1 MALELN
7 IAKNT
12 NTAIAGTYGKYYSR
26 VEYKGTLDVKG
37 LAKHMAEHT
46 TSFSKGEILGML
58 TDMAAC
64 IKELVLMGFVIKID
78 DLGLFKASVDS
89 NGVTLQTG
97 SRVSAGVGRQRSDE
111 EMQSDVTTQQF
122 AVGAVKIIMQAS
134 GETTIGEMTRDATLK
149 FTSKSKA
156 LIKSLTGAEASD
168 GDGSNGTSEGGS
180 GGNDDEN
187 EEVTA
192 PQISGT
198 SPFSDTTQVTIQGPQ
213 GAQVYYTV
221 DGSTPTEESTV
232 YNSPLTLSETT
243 TIKAIAVL
251 ENVSSAVSTVTF
263 TKSDGEGG
271 DGGAGLDKD

>member
-1 MALELN
+1 MPLQQRTMPPN
-7 IAKNT
+7 
-12 NTAIAGTYGKYYSR
+12 G
-26 VEYKGTLDVKG
+26 
-37 LAKHMAEHT
+37 
-46 TSFSKGEILGML
+46 
-58 TDMAAC
+58 AA
-64 IKELVLMGFVIKID
+64 
-78 DLGLFKASVDS
+78 
-89 NGVTLQTG
+89 LQTG

-263 TKSDGEGG
+263 TKSDGNGG

>member
-134 GETTIGEMTRDATLK
+134 GETT
-149 FTSKSKA
+149 
-156 LIKSLTGAEASD
+156 
-168 GDGSNGTSEGGS
+168 
-180 GGNDDEN
+180 
-187 EEVTA
+187 
-192 PQISGT
+192 
-198 SPFSDTTQVTIQGPQ
+198 
-213 GAQVYYTV
+213 
-221 DGSTPTEESTV
+221 
-232 YNSPLTLSETT
+232 

-263 TKSDGEGG
+263 TKSDGNGG